1 MKQISIMLTAIL
13 LLLSSGNLLAQQETK
28 DYFAGTWELLLE
40 GTPSGD
46 VKVIMSLER
55 KEGKLEGSMTGDD
68 TEEIKFD
75 SVDESNESITLN
87 WYAEG
92 YDVYLSLKKKDEDNI
107 SGMLMDMFHASGQ
120 RLKE

>member
-1 MKQISIMLTAIL
+1 
-13 LLLSSGNLLAQQETK
+13 LLLSSVNVPAQQETT
-28 DYFAGTWELLLE
+28 DYFVGKWELLLE

-46 VKVIMSLER
+46 VKVILSLER